1 MIQRVAADIWR
12 GMTQLQWPPIL
23 QVGTVKHPVH
33 RNILHDHLPVTT
45 IDMILKYMIQGL
57 KHRDDDSEYEDDLLT
72 GLITSPWRTIK
83 SRLYLK
89 HNDVQVKEIVQRQIY
104 QCQIS
109 VNCLRVH
116 KI

>member
-1 MIQRVAADIWR
+1 
-12 GMTQLQWPPIL
+12 
-23 QVGTVKHPVH
+23 
-33 RNILHDHLPVTT
+33 
-45 IDMILKYMIQGL
+45 MIQGL
-57 KHRDDDSEYEDDLLT
+57 KHRDNDSQYDDHLLT

-89 HNDVQVKEIVQRQIY
+89 HSDVQVEGIVQRQIY
-104 QCQIS
+104 QCQMS